1 VCAGKAVD
9 LVDDNVSTPISQ
21 TMTTAQKLMSR
32 YLWAADR
39 HATWIPA
46 DRLVEDRYHAI
57 APQLWLDT
65 KPQEPP
71 DVLSP
76 LPRQALAYAHLY
88 RYQLHLPQIHGFC
101 SLQRSGETLEI
112 PLLDNIPI
120 DSDGKLYPSLIEAWS
135 TASALYQAYWL
146 WQAIELWAP
155 LVGTGVLP
163 SLAMMENL
171 RVDGWCLR
179 LCELIPDDLTG
190 NNKVTLSSMGTL
202 WLETLP
208 AAAPEIADRLEII
221 FSKMQAE
228 KASLRDVA
236 GALNKIVLEQAARL
250 PLVWKIAGGT
260 DPGAIHQ
267 HNEDSY
273 YPSPSELAQDTTGGK
288 IAIVCDGVAGHEG
301 GEVAS
306 QMAVKLLKL
315 QTQNLCENLVKSQQI
330 VSPEQICNTIAAIV
344 RVVNN
349 TITTENQ
356 NQDREDVRRM
366 GTTMVMAIQVNQ
378 QIRSRKSVG
387 NSHEIY
393 IAHVGD
399 SRAYWITPQRC
410 QLLTIDDDIA
420 TREVKQG
427 RDVPWHSASRA
438 DATALTQALGMK
450 QGELLQPTVQRF
462 MAIEDGILLL
472 CSDGLSDHNLVERSW
487 QDYADRIFQTGIP
500 LAEAVQSWLD
510 LAHTQNGSDNISL
523 VLMSCQVSSPNPK
536 ISSSQLVT
544 IDPELDQ
551 DNLGS
556 GSSFRLSRAINLFLF
571 LIAGM
576 GLLAGVT
583 ISIAFFYPNW
593 IESWQQQ
600 LFPNRSPQVEL
611 NSRSTQDQINSKLDS
626 SIRP

>member
-1 VCAGKAVD
+1 
-9 LVDDNVSTPISQ
+9 
-21 TMTTAQKLMSR
+21 MTTAQKLMSR

-39 HATWIPA
+39 HATWIPV

-71 DVLSP
+71 DVLLP

-88 RYQLHLPQIHGFC
+88 RYKLHLPQIHGFC

-135 TASALYQAYWL
+135 TASALYQSYWL

-163 SLAMMENL
+163 SLAMMDNL

-190 NNKVTLSSMGTL
+190 NNKVTLASMGTL

-260 DPGAIHQ
+260 DPGTIHQ

-273 YPSPSELAQDTTGGK
+273 YPSPSELAQDTTGGR

-315 QTQNLCENLVKSQQI
+315 QTQNLCEDLVKSQQI

-349 TITTENQ
+349 TITTENLSQ
-356 NQDREDVRRM
+356 GREDVRRM
-366 GTTMVMAIQVNQ
+366 GTTMVMAVQVNQ
-378 QIRSRKSVG
+378 QIRSRKKVG

-450 QGELLQPTVQRF
+450 SGELLQPTVQRF

-523 VLMSCQVSSPNPK
+523 VLMSCQVSSPDPK
-536 ISSSQLVT
+536 ISSSQLLA

-551 DNLGS
+551 DDLGS

-583 ISIAFFYPNW
+583 IAIAFFYPNW

-611 NSRSTQDQINSKLDS
+611 RSISTDNQASSKLD
-626 SIRP
+626 